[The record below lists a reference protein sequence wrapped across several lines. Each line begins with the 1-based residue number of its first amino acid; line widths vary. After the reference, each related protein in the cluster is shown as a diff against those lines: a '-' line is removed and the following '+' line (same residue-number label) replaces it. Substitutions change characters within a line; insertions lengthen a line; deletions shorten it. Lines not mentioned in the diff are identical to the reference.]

1 MELACKVWRV
11 LVGVKDALVLAAMLL
26 FFALVYA
33 VLTQRPMT
41 HRAEKGAL
49 LLNMRGTIVEEL
61 QSPDPLQVLAGG
73 GRPASELRERDVLR
87 AISGAA
93 TDPAIKA
100 VVLDL
105 SGFAGG
111 GHVHITEIGA
121 AMDKVRAAKKPV
133 LVFGNMLEDSGVQ
146 LAAHASEVWIDPLG
160 GAFIT
165 GPGGTHLYYGKLLDR
180 LKITAHVY
188 RVGTFKDYVEPFIRN
203 DMSAPSRDA
212 RESMTLSS

>member
-100 VVLDL
+100 VVRK
-105 SGFAGG
+105 GRRAKIAPKAAGYASVE
-111 GHVHITEIGA
+111 HLA
-121 AMDKVRAAKKPV
+121 QD
-133 LVFGNMLEDSGVQ
+133 LEDVLRGA
-146 LAAHASEVWIDPLG
+146 LAGHQIAQRLSDLA
-160 GAFIT
+160 
-165 GPGGTHLYYGKLLDR
+165 DR
-180 LKITAHVY
+180 SKQ
-188 RVGTFKDYVEPFIRN
+188 
-203 DMSAPSRDA
+203 
-212 RESMTLSS
+212 